1 MKLRIHGNT
10 LRLRLKQGE
19 VMALAAGSAVED
31 RCAIPGQTLVYR
43 LQPDSA
49 ALGVEFTGGVLT
61 VNVPAATV
69 AVWAETE
76 QVGIAGAAGPVEV
89 LIEKDWQGL
98 DSKDPRDNED
108 TYPHPAPVC

>member
-1 MKLRIHGNT
+1 
-10 LRLRLKQGE
+10 
-19 VMALAAGSAVED
+19 
-31 RCAIPGQTLVYR
+31 
-43 LQPDSA
+43 
-49 ALGVEFTGGVLT
+49 

-89 LIEKDWQGL
+89 LIEKDWRCL